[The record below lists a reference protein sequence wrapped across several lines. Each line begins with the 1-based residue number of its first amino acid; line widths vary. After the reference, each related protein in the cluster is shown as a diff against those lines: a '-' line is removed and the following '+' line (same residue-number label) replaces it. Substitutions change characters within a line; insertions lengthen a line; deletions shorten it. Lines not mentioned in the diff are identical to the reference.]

1 MDRIIPDRARI
12 ESQIVR
18 EHATNSPSDPA
29 RKRVIMHIGWEKTG
43 TSAIQNFC
51 GRNAKWLAQHGIHY
65 PLVNDTPQ
73 HVFIHTELATRNP
86 QRVRTLIQRVRTIID
101 ESPCQTI
108 VFSHETLHLDDPA
121 AIREMLDGCDTSIL
135 AYVRNPVDAVISHFA
150 TLIRYGSL
158 PSHNLPKAVRFYR
171 KNLLACFDYYWAL
184 ENFAACFGRDNLTV
198 RHYHPDALIGNQSV
212 TDFLHHIGLAEAEG
226 SSWPQTRANPSIDA
240 DMLRIVAR
248 ITRATPG
255 LKPPERKQ
263 LARDLYDKLIKKL
276 GAEPSRPAQRFVS
289 HTLRQKLYNHYEP
302 NLQPLYDRYFNG
314 QSIFHP
320 PSNAPRT
327 ADDAQLAYERT
338 HEIARVIDKA
348 KLVPPRIVKHV
359 ISRDPFATRPSTM
372 ASPKIAEPVTTAGS
386 PS

>member
-1 MDRIIPDRARI
+1 
-12 ESQIVR
+12 
-18 EHATNSPSDPA
+18 
-29 RKRVIMHIGWEKTG
+29 
-43 TSAIQNFC
+43 
-51 GRNAKWLAQHGIHY
+51 
-65 PLVNDTPQ
+65 
-73 HVFIHTELATRNP
+73 
-86 QRVRTLIQRVRTIID
+86 
-101 ESPCQTI
+101 
-108 VFSHETLHLDDPA
+108 
-121 AIREMLDGCDTSIL
+121 
-135 AYVRNPVDAVISHFA
+135 
-150 TLIRYGSL
+150 
-158 PSHNLPKAVRFYR
+158 
-171 KNLLACFDYYWAL
+171 
-184 ENFAACFGRDNLTV
+184 
-198 RHYHPDALIGNQSV
+198 
-212 TDFLHHIGLAEAEG
+212 
-226 SSWPQTRANPSIDA
+226 
-240 DMLRIVAR
+240 MLRIVAR

-276 GAEPSRPAQRFVS
+276 GAEPSRPVQRFVS
-289 HTLRQKLYNHYEP
+289 QTLRQKLYNHYEP